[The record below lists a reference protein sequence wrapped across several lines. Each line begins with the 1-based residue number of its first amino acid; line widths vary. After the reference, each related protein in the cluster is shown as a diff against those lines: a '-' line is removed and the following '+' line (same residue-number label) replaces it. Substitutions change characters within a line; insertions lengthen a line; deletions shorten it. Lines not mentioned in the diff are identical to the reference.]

1 MEPSEIRERLDRI
14 SERFKF
20 GGFILRDA
28 MLRMAPQDEVLN
40 PHGEERGNAARLET
54 RGRVIRIHDCGQAE
68 WAPSIPGFRGA
79 CHRAALRADPLA
91 PSGLRRCLKIEA
103 SAVAA
108 SNTHVVPANAGTQ
121 RERNCAH
128 RDAAASR

>member
-40 PHGEERGNAARLET
+40 PHGEERGNAARLEP
-54 RGRVIRIHDCGQAE
+54 RGRGIRIHDCGQAE

-79 CHRAALRADPLA
+79 CHRAALRADPFAL
-91 PSGLRRCLKIEA
+91 SRLRDHLLKLR
-103 SAVAA
+103 
-108 SNTHVVPANAGTQ
+108 H
-121 RERNCAH
+121 
-128 RDAAASR
+128 